1 MTVVGQ
7 WEHREK
13 VYAKGGRYMAG
24 WLQRKHSDRRRSM
37 GTPRKGLCKK
47 GVAVHGR
54 MATEEA

>member
-1 MTVVGQ
+1 
-7 WEHREK
+7 
-13 VYAKGGRYMAG
+13 MAG

-37 GTPRKGLCKK
+37 GTPRKGLCNR